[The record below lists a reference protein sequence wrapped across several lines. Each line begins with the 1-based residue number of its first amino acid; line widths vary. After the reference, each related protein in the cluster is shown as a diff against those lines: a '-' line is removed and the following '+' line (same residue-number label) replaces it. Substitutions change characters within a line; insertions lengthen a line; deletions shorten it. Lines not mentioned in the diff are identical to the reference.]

1 MILKEATMP
10 LGLLYTHHIEI
21 SESSQMLKGRLQFF
35 QELLHFDLMDQPLD
49 NFIQQNKYNFS
60 DFKHELHHKQILAAI
75 QEERYFQPVNSAI
88 DLCRFFMMEYK
99 LPITFHD
106 LKQLN
111 LPLIFEND
119 HVYDQTGKVAS
130 PNEFATRTQT
140 NMSTSEGVHI
150 FFFPKDFDM
159 QNGLELLQAAGK
171 MFCHIHGGEFK
182 IKIHS

>member
-88 DLCRFFMMEYK
+88 DLCRFF
-99 LPITFHD
+99 
-106 LKQLN
+106 
-111 LPLIFEND
+111 
-119 HVYDQTGKVAS
+119 YDGIQIAYYI
-130 PNEFATRTQT
+130 PR
-140 NMSTSEGVHI
+140 
-150 FFFPKDFDM
+150 
-159 QNGLELLQAAGK
+159 
-171 MFCHIHGGEFK
+171 FK
-182 IKIHS
+182 TIKSSSYF